1 MPGLF
6 AIKFLDSQLRLTRS
20 KFTATFE
27 KIPRIAKNCQKIE
40 ASERRPQ
47 NYTLQYTVHVI
58 RSTEANTSN
67 NTGSAVLAPHGA
79 LEYLW
84 YFQHTSWWL
93 SDSGNRFLNRSG
105 NRSDMNSTAVEQN
118 SAEVPSR
125 RQDLKAN
132 ATAKLIRRDSIEFER
147 NTRKSQRGKAARG
160 ETPRPINKDTQ
171 SKEPQS
177 WLFVT
182 IAPHAVVMQR
192 KICTI
197 KTWWITI

>member
-1 MPGLF
+1 
-6 AIKFLDSQLRLTRS
+6 
-20 KFTATFE
+20 
-27 KIPRIAKNCQKIE
+27 
-40 ASERRPQ
+40 
-47 NYTLQYTVHVI
+47 
-58 RSTEANTSN
+58 
-67 NTGSAVLAPHGA
+67 
-79 LEYLW
+79 
-84 YFQHTSWWL
+84 
-93 SDSGNRFLNRSG
+93 
-105 NRSDMNSTAVEQN
+105 MNSTAVEQN

-125 RQDLKAN
+125 RQDLQAN
-132 ATAKLIRRDSIEFER
+132 DTAKLIRRDSIEFER